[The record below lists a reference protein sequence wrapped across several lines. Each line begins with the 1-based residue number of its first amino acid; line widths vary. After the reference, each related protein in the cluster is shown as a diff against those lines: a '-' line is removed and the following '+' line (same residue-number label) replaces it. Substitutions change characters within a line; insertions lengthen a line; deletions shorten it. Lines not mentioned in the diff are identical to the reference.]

1 MCPIKKIVLRYFEK
15 GHTFMSADC
24 FDKNVEE
31 AMSSMKKLYD
41 FSDFVACVG
50 THVDAIEM
58 DPTEFR
64 LYKNHLSHGK
74 DTRFPHLSDIAEACF
89 M

>member
-1 MCPIKKIVLRYFEK
+1 
-15 GHTFMSADC
+15 MSADS
-24 FDKNVEE
+24 FHKNVKE

-50 THVDAIEM
+50 KHRVAIEM

-64 LYKNHLSHGK
+64 LYKKMHRNTIQK
-74 DTRFPHLSDIAEACF
+74 
-89 M
+89 